1 MLEKFD
7 INMNTV
13 LSGHWRRCRHL
24 GAISVNVMPYL
35 NGSWI
40 GKLSLFVPWT
50 SNAERFQYFIKTVDL
65 KKKRKTKL
73 NIDVSIAESI
83 VQYIIVLN

>member
-7 INMNTV
+7 INMNSV
-13 LSGHWRRCRHL
+13 LSGHWRRCSHL

-50 SNAERFQYFIKTVDL
+50 SNAGRFQYFIKRIDFR
-65 KKKRKTKL
+65 KRKNL
-73 NIDVSIAESI
+73 NIGVSIAESI
-83 VQYIIVLN
+83 VQYIIV

>member
-13 LSGHWRRCRHL
+13 LSGHWRRCRHI

-40 GKLSLFVPWT
+40 GKLSLFVPLT
-50 SNAERFQYFIKTVDL
+50 SNARRFQYFIKTVDFR
-65 KKKRKTKL
+65 KRKNL
-73 NIDVSIAESI
+73 NIGVSIAESI
-83 VQYIIVLN
+83 VQYIIV

>member
-1 MLEKFD
+1 
-7 INMNTV
+7 
-13 LSGHWRRCRHL
+13 
-24 GAISVNVMPYL
+24 MPYL

-50 SNAERFQYFIKTVDL
+50 SNAERFQYFIKTDEL
-65 KKKRKTKL
+65 KKKKKKKL

-83 VQYIIVLN
+83 VQYIIV

>member
-7 INMNTV
+7 INMNSV

-50 SNAERFQYFIKTVDL
+50 SNAERFQYFIKRIDF
-65 KKKRKTKL
+65 KKIKKKL

-83 VQYIIVLN
+83 VQYIIV

>member
-50 SNAERFQYFIKTVDL
+50 SNAERFQYFIKTVDF

>member
-1 MLEKFD
+1 
-7 INMNTV
+7 
-13 LSGHWRRCRHL
+13 
-24 GAISVNVMPYL
+24 MPYL

-50 SNAERFQYFIKTVDL
+50 SNAGRFQYFIKRADL
-65 KKKRKTKL
+65 KKRGKKL

-83 VQYIIVLN
+83 VQYIIV

>member
-7 INMNTV
+7 INMNIV
-13 LSGHWRRCRHL
+13 LSGHWRRCRHLL

-50 SNAERFQYFIKTVDL
+50 SNVERFQYFIKTVDF
-65 KKKRKTKL
+65 KKRKKKL

-83 VQYIIVLN
+83 VQYIIV

>member
-1 MLEKFD
+1 MPEKFD

-13 LSGHWRRCRHL
+13 LSGHWKRCRHL

-50 SNAERFQYFIKTVDL
+50 SNAGRFQYFIKTVDF
-65 KKKRKTKL
+65 KKRKKKL
-73 NIDVSIAESI
+73 NIDVSLAESI
-83 VQYIIVLN
+83 VQYIIV

>member
-1 MLEKFD
+1 
-7 INMNTV
+7 
-13 LSGHWRRCRHL
+13 
-24 GAISVNVMPYL
+24 MPYL

-50 SNAERFQYFIKTVDL
+50 SNVERFQYFIKTVDF
-65 KKKRKTKL
+65 KKRKKKL

-83 VQYIIVLN
+83 VQYIIV

>member
-7 INMNTV
+7 INMNSV
-13 LSGHWRRCRHL
+13 LSGHCRRCRHL

-35 NGSWI
+35 NGSGI

-50 SNAERFQYFIKTVDL
+50 SNVERFQYFIKRIDF
-65 KKKRKTKL
+65 KKRKK
-73 NIDVSIAESI
+73 N
-83 VQYIIVLN
+83 

>member
-50 SNAERFQYFIKTVDL
+50 SNVERFQYFIKRADFR
-65 KKKRKTKL
+65 KRKNL
-73 NIDVSIAESI
+73 NIGVTIAESI
-83 VQYIIVLN
+83 VQYIIV

>member
-7 INMNTV
+7 INMNIV

-40 GKLSLFVPWT
+40 GKLSLFVPLT
-50 SNAERFQYFIKTVDL
+50 SNAGRFQYFIKTVDFR
-65 KKKRKTKL
+65 KRKNL
-73 NIDVSIAESI
+73 NIGVSIAESI
-83 VQYIIVLN
+83 VQYIIV

>member
-7 INMNTV
+7 INMNNV

-35 NGSWI
+35 NCSWI

-50 SNAERFQYFIKTVDL
+50 SNAGRFQYFIKTVDF
-65 KKKRKTKL
+65 KKRKKKL
-73 NIDVSIAESI
+73 NIDVSLAESI
-83 VQYIIVLN
+83 VQYIIV

>member
-50 SNAERFQYFIKTVDL
+50 SNAGRFQYFIKTVDF
-65 KKKRKTKL
+65 KKRKKKL
-73 NIDVSIAESI
+73 NIDVSVAESI

>member
-50 SNAERFQYFIKTVDL
+50 SNAERFQYFIKRIDL
-65 KKKRKTKL
+65 KKEKKKL

-83 VQYIIVLN
+83 VQYIIV